1 MAGIAHWP
9 DLMPSEI
16 ILGDSI
22 ETMNQME
29 ESSVGAIVTDPPY
42 G

>member
-1 MAGIAHWP
+1 MLNAELWP

-16 ILGDSI
+16 IHAECI
-22 ETMNQME
+22 EALNQME

>member
-1 MAGIAHWP
+1 MNAELWP

-16 ILGDSI
+16 IHGECI
-22 ETMNQME
+22 EALSQME

>member
-1 MAGIAHWP
+1 MLDAELWP

-16 ILGDSI
+16 IHAECI
-22 ETMNQME
+22 EALNQME

>member
-1 MAGIAHWP
+1 MNAELWP

-16 ILGDSI
+16 FHGECI
-22 ETMNQME
+22 EALNQME